1 MSIRYLVILKMQFL
15 MFTLLE
21 KSTVSHFKLDI
32 QHIHRHKMADGYKCT
47 TMRESL
53 RIGDLHYIH

>member
-1 MSIRYLVILKMQFL
+1 MIIRYLVILKMQFL
-15 MFTLLE
+15 MFSLLE
-21 KSTVSHFKLDI
+21 KNMVSHFKLDI
-32 QHIHRHKMADGYKCT
+32 QHIRRHKMADGYKCT